1 MVVVRRIKRVSVIL
15 QINTVV
21 EVCVFIHQS
30 VERASKEFYDEQRRH
45 VYVTPTSY
53 LELLG
58 TYIKLLDEKREEIGK
73 LRGRLEVG
81 LDKLETTA
89 QDVEV
94 MQKELVLLQPVLET
108 TVQEANQMM
117 LTIGE
122 DKKKADITK
131 QEVCVY
137 IFY

>member
-1 MVVVRRIKRVSVIL
+1 
-15 QINTVV
+15 
-21 EVCVFIHQS
+21 
-30 VERASKEFYDEQRRH
+30 
-45 VYVTPTSY
+45 VTPTSY

-81 LDKLETTA
+81 LDKLKTTA
-89 QDVEV
+89 ADVEV

-108 TVQEANQMM
+108 TVKEANQMM
-117 LTIGE
+117 LKIGE

-131 QEVCVY
+131 QEVLVSWLYCLHNEHAKRT
-137 IFY
+137 

>member
-1 MVVVRRIKRVSVIL
+1 M
-15 QINTVV
+15 V

-30 VERASKEFYDEQRRH
+30 VEHGSKEFYEEQRRH

-53 LELLG
+53 LELLSM
-58 TYIKLLDEKREEIGK
+58 YIKLLDEKREELGQ
-73 LRGRLEVG
+73 LRGRLETG

-89 QDVEV
+89 KDVEV
-94 MQKELVLLQPVLET
+94 MQKELVRLQPVLEA

-117 LTIGE
+117 ITISE

-131 QEVCVY
+131 QEVSVL
-137 IFY
+137 FHFML

>member
-1 MVVVRRIKRVSVIL
+1 M
-15 QINTVV
+15 
-21 EVCVFIHQS
+21 
-30 VERASKEFYDEQRRH
+30 
-45 VYVTPTSY
+45 
-53 LELLG
+53 
-58 TYIKLLDEKREEIGK
+58 
-73 LRGRLEVG
+73 
-81 LDKLETTA
+81 DKLETTA